1 MKKCLKISVNCK
13 NAEKAK
19 RNFIQKKAKEL
30 GVEGVVQ
37 QSQGEGL
44 LVYVCG
50 LFDQVDDFV
59 DSLYVGAPTY
69 VFQDIEVESCASR
82 DYRGVFRV
90 VE

>member
-19 RNFIQKKAKEL
+19 RNFIQKKAKEI
-30 GVEGVVQ
+30 GIEGVVQ
-37 QSQGEGL
+37 QSQKDAL

-50 LFDQVDDFV
+50 MFDQVDDFV
-59 DSLYVGAPTY
+59 DSLYIGSSTY
-69 VFQDIEVESCASR
+69 SFQDIEVESCASR